1 MATIKIRE
9 FSLVTLFEEFLQASK
24 SGKRLKRDGGALS
37 KGTIESYSF
46 VLREVKLFEEWTGQ
60 KLRLRIINRL
70 NARQL
75 AIEKRYW
82 ERFYRKYTDY
92 LYAKGSFDNYVGVH
106 IKVLKTFFA
115 YLKTEKLLAI
125 GDFYKG
131 FYIRSENVPIIV
143 FTQDQL
149 KYLISNEA
157 FEESL
162 PPYLRRTKDLMV
174 FGSTVGLR
182 YSDLTKL
189 TKRNI
194 EKVNGVAYLKVRSQK
209 TKTETVIK
217 LPDYAIQITRKYKHL
232 PTLLPVIS
240 KARMNKNIKELCE
253 RAGWN
258 HTVGKSRS
266 RKGLSRNVT
275 IEGEPARFCDLVT
288 THTMRKTAITTLLI
302 LGVPEQV
309 VRKISGHAPGSKEFY
324 RYVHYSQHYV
334 DSQIQFGMERFN
346 SLATK

>member
-1 MATIKIRE
+1 MATTQIRE
-9 FSLVTLFEEFLQASK
+9 FLLVSLFEEFLQASK
-24 SGKRLKRDGGALS
+24 TGRRLKRDGGALS
-37 KGTIESYSF
+37 KGTIESYGW
-46 VLREVKLFEEWTGQ
+46 VLREVKLFEEKTGQ
-60 KLRLRIINRL
+60 KIRLRIINKL

-115 YLKTEKLLAI
+115 YLKTEKLMAI

-131 FYIRSENVPIIV
+131 FYVRSENVPIIV

-157 FEESL
+157 FEERL
-162 PPYLRRTKDLMV
+162 PPHLRRTKDLVV

-182 YSDLTKL
+182 YSDLIKL

-194 EKVNGVAYLKVRSQK
+194 EKVNGASYLKVRSRK

-217 LPDYAIQITRKYKHL
+217 LPDYAIQITRKYRHF
-232 PTLLPVIS
+232 PTILPVIS

-258 HTVGKSRS
+258 QAVGKSRA
-266 RKGLSRNVT
+266 RKGLARNVML
-275 IEGEPARFCDLVT
+275 EGEQARFCDLVT

-309 VRKISGHAPGSKEFY
+309 VRKISGHAPGSKEFF
-324 RYVHYSQHYV
+324 RYVHYSQHYI
-334 DSQIQFGMERFN
+334 DS
-346 SLATK
+346 ATDSAFDRLQE